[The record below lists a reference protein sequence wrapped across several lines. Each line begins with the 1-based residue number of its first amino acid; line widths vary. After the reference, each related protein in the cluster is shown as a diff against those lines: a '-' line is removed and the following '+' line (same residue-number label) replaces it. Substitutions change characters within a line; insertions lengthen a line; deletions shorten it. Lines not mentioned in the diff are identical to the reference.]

1 MAVSPLPT
9 TRAHGAEED
18 LPKMSFGDHLDEL
31 RRRLIRAVGAVV
43 VCVLVLLPFKAEV
56 TGFYT
61 SPYRM
66 TWARTFADYVRA
78 LEARVAASNP
88 PFEIDV
94 DQLAWVKQYGPSI
107 LDGTFPRHQMHNVP
121 HLSGFAMQPSLV
133 ALGGIDDI
141 WIFMAASL
149 LIGLILAAPIVLYQL
164 WAFIA
169 AGLYEKE
176 RRVVLRY
183 FPFATV
189 LLITGVVFGFTVVV
203 PWGLY
208 FLVQMMDF
216 FGVVPMFAVSQYFS
230 LLLTLTAAL
239 GVIFQMP
246 LAMLALQKVGITDF
260 SAMRKHWRY
269 VILGIF
275 VVSAVVTPSPDPFT
289 QLMMALPMCLLY
301 VLGLVICWRSTK
313 PKA

>member
-31 RRRLIRAVGAVV
+31 RRRLVRSVGAVV
-43 VCVLVLLPFKAEV
+43 VCVLVLLPFKAQV
-56 TGFYT
+56 TEFYVT
-61 SPYRM
+61 PYRN
-66 TWARTFADYVRA
+66 TWTRLFIDHCAE
-78 LEARVAASNP
+78 LEARIKADPNAHP
-88 PFEIDV
+88 LFHQ
-94 DQLAWVKQYGPSI
+94 QLAWVKANGPGI
-107 LDGTFPRHQMHNVP
+107 VDGTFPDEQMHVVP
-121 HLSGFAMQPSLV
+121 LHSGFPMQPTLV
-133 ALGGIDDI
+133 ALGGLDDI
-141 WIFMAASL
+141 WTFMAASL

-169 AGLYEKE
+169 AGLYQQE

-183 FPFATV
+183 FPFAM
-189 LLITGVVFGFTVVV
+189 LLLATGVTFGFTVVV

-239 GVIFQMP
+239 GVVFQLP
-246 LAMLALQKVGITDF
+246 LAMLALQKVGITDGR
-260 SAMRKHWRY
+260 AMRRQWRY

-275 VVSAVVTPSPDPFT
+275 VLSAVVTPSPDPFT
-289 QLMMALPMCLLY
+289 QLMMAVPMCALY
-301 VLGLVICWRSTK
+301 VLGLVLCWRSTK
-313 PKA
+313 KTA